1 MGKNAFSSTRYSPM
15 GDCNSK
21 LARARIILPVDQRRH
36 ERSTRDII
44 FSFVEL
50 ISFFVLVYIYIYIY
64 LYLYTYIFL
73 SSSSSSISFKRAL
86 YNRSRTLDWANI
98 TIVHLIVRERT
109 VLTCL
114 PFPSPF
120 YTDFYCVTH
129 RRLRITH
136 IPVVYLHAELIIT
149 LISPSFLFMYFFFLI
164 YILLYL
170 VIKAFLACFLRFL
183 VDDGTSRVVFNGIQV
198 YELCDESVLS

>member
-1 MGKNAFSSTRYSPM
+1 MLLVRLDIPQWGTVIRSSR
-15 GDCNSK
+15 
-21 LARARIILPVDQRRH
+21 ARANYIILPVDQRRH

-50 ISFFVLVYIYIYIY
+50 ISLFVLVYIYIYMYIY

-136 IPVVYLHAELIIT
+136 IPVVYSHAELIIT
-149 LISPSFLFMYFFFLI
+149 LISPSFLFLYFFF
-164 YILLYL
+164 
-170 VIKAFLACFLRFL
+170 
-183 VDDGTSRVVFNGIQV
+183 
-198 YELCDESVLS
+198 